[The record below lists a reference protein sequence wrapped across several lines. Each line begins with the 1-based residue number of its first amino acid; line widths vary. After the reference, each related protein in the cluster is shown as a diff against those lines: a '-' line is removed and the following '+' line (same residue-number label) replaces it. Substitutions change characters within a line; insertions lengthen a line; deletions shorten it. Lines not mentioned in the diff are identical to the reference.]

1 MSQFKVKPAV
11 PKGTRDFLPA
21 ELSRR
26 KYLMNTI
33 AHVYHRFGFRE
44 IATPVMERM
53 ETLSGKY
60 GEEGDKLLFR
70 ILNSGDYLKD
80 APDSLLTDKNSKSL
94 APHIAEK
101 GLRYDLTVPLA
112 RYVVQHQSE
121 IEFPFR
127 RYHIGPVWRAD
138 RPQKGRYQEFYQCDA
153 DIVGS
158 NSLWNEVELLLI
170 YRQAFE
176 ALGFKTPAHEIT
188 IRLNHRQLI
197 NALAQTLNMPDK
209 FGTMIIL
216 LDKLD
221 KAGWEVIE
229 RELAE
234 AGFNRGQLDLI
245 QRFCNAGRGESEEAF
260 IELEGLIG
268 HTEAGKTGLSELRF
282 MDSAFRQAG
291 GSGLR
296 IDPSLMRGLDYYTGM
311 IVEVGNPK
319 LFSGSLGGGGRYDKL
334 TELFGGQN
342 MSGVGISFGIERIYD
357 LMEELNLFPA
367 RLGSEISILW
377 VPRDTEA
384 EAYTFAR
391 VQECRGRGIAA
402 EMFLGNVKKQKHF
415 SYTEA
420 KQIAWLVEV
429 GSDETASERFRLRNT
444 GSRQTTG
451 PHTFDELLAIIS

>member
-1 MSQFKVKPAV
+1 MSQYKVKPAV

-26 KYLMNTI
+26 KYLMDTI
-33 AHVYHRFGFRE
+33 AKVYHQFGFRE

-60 GEEGDKLLFR
+60 GEEGDRLLFR

-80 APDSLLTDKNSKSL
+80 TPDQLLADKNSKSL
-94 APHIAEK
+94 AAHIAEK

-112 RYVVQHQSE
+112 RYVVQHQAE
-121 IEFPFR
+121 LEFPFR

-153 DIVGS
+153 DVVGS
-158 NSLWNEVELLLI
+158 SSLWNEVELLLI
-170 YRQAFE
+170 YRRAFE
-176 ALGFKTPAHEIT
+176 ELGFRAAEHQIV

-197 NALAQTLNMPDK
+197 NALAQLLEMPEK
-209 FGTMIIL
+209 FGTLIIL

-221 KAGWEVIE
+221 KAGWDVIE

-234 AGFNRGQLDLI
+234 AGFNRGQLEI
-245 QRFCNAGRGESEEAF
+245 IRRFCNAGNGAADEAF
-260 IELEGLIG
+260 AELEALVG
-268 HTEAGKTGLSELRF
+268 HTEEGKKALHELRF
-282 MDSAFRQAG
+282 MYNAFTEAG
-291 GSGLR
+291 GTGLR

-311 IVEVGNPK
+311 IVEVGNPQ
-319 LFSGSLGGGGRYDKL
+319 LFSGSLGGGGRYDNL

-357 LMEELNLFPA
+357 LMEELNLFPV
-367 RLGSEISILW
+367 RLGSEIRILW

-391 VQECRGRGIAA
+391 VQECRSRGIAA
-402 EMFLGNVKKQKHF
+402 EMFLGNVKKQKHL

-420 KQIAWLVEV
+420 KQIPWLVEV
-429 GSDETASERFRLRNT
+429 GSDETAGGLFRLRNT
-444 GSRQTTG
+444 GNRQTSG
-451 PHTFDELLAIIS
+451 PHSFEDLISLIA